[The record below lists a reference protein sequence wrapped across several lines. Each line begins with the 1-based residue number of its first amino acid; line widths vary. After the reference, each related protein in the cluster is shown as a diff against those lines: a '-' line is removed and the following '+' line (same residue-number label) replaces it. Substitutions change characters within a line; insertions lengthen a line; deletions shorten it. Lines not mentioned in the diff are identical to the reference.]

1 MILRTN
7 LPEKRTGLAGGL
19 PAFAAMVLKVLRDG
33 MEARA
38 GAIRGAQDRGPGR
51 RGRK

>member
-7 LPEKRTGLAGGL
+7 LPEKRIGGIQ
-19 PAFAAMVLKVLRDG
+19 AFAITVLRLLREG

-38 GAIRGAQDRGPGR
+38 GAIRGERVSDRQGCR
-51 RGRK
+51 

>member
-7 LPEKRTGLAGGL
+7 LSEKRIGGIQ
-19 PAFAAMVLKVLRDG
+19 AFAMMVLRILREG

-38 GAIRGAQDRGPGR
+38 GAICGERNPDRQGR
-51 RGRK
+51 R